1 MLNDQ
6 TDIFKVHFMDVFNNL
21 VHIFTLHAK
30 KLDTHFKF
38 IAIRFVPS
46 LTSHPHAYGVDQVP
60 Q

>member
-30 KLDTHFKF
+30 KLDTHFHQQHQF
-38 IAIRFVPS
+38 P
-46 LTSHPHAYGVDQVP
+46 
-60 Q
+60 